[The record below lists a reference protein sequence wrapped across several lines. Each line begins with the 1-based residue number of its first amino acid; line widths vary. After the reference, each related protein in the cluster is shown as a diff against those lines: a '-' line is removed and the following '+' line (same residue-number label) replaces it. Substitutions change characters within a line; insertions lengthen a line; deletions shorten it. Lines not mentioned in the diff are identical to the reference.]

1 MAKSTG
7 KMKPEKLTFQAEVS
21 RLLHIVAHSLY
32 SEREIFLRE
41 LISNAS
47 DACDRL
53 RYEALT
59 KPKLTKGDPDL
70 HIDIHVDKK
79 QGIISVADNGIG
91 MNRKE
96 LIDNLGTIA
105 RSGTA
110 AMLEKI
116 TSEKKDKK
124 KDKDNLSLIGQ
135 FGVGFYSAF
144 MVADEVTVITKKAGA
159 AGAFQWQSDGNGE
172 FSLSEAERSGRGTT
186 VSLKIKKEA
195 KEFIEVERLR
205 HIVKTYSDHIPVP
218 INMIEGEDVNR
229 INDASALW
237 TRPRGQIKDEQ
248 YKEFYHHV
256 AHANDDP
263 WATLHFR
270 AEGVIEYSGL
280 LYIPTARPFNI
291 FHPDRK
297 NLVKLYVKRV
307 FITDNCEELLPSWL
321 RFLRGVVD
329 SEDLDLNVSR
339 EMLQNNP
346 IVAKIRKGLITRVLN
361 ELKKR
366 ATKEPDSY
374 AGFWEAFG
382 PLIKEGLY
390 ESFENRSDLLSLF
403 RCHSTHGE
411 GLVSLPDYTKR
422 MKKGQDAIYY
432 ITGENLETLRKS
444 PQIEGFQARG
454 VEVLLLAD
462 PIDDFWLPAVGK
474 FEETSFKS
482 VTQGGTDLS
491 DIEAA
496 SSKTNASSKKEK
508 SKKSSKNI
516 EKLITMLKEIYED
529 KVSDVRASERLT
541 ASAVCLVANEGGLD
555 MNLERLLQQ
564 HQQLDT
570 KAARI
575 LELNPDHELI
585 NALAKTAKEQNSGNK
600 IKDAALLLLDQAH
613 VMEGEPV
620 IDPVAFARRMEA
632 FMKKGL

>member
-186 VSLKIKKEA
+186 VSLKIKKDA

-390 ESFENRSDLLSLF
+390 ESFENRSDLLSIF

>member
-186 VSLKIKKEA
+186 VSLKIKKDA